1 MRRWLEGGKIQNDPV
16 PKDSIFTDSRQC
28 ENTPCLNRNTGDV
41 GDTGDVRKVGIL
53 YIRKSSFSTTKQKA
67 RALGKATS

>member
-28 ENTPCLNRNTGDV
+28 ENTPCLNGN
-41 GDTGDVRKVGIL
+41 TGDVRKVGIL